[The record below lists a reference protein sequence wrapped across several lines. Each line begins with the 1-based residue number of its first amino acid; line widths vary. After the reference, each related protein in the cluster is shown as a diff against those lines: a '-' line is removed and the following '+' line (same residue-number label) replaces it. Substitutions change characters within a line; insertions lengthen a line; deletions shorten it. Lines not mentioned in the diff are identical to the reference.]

1 MVYQDILT
9 IREQLKSTL
18 KQWEMLGEI
27 WANKKASAES
37 IKARRVL
44 ELKDS
49 GFSATIIDKIIK
61 GDPQVNQAIFDMD
74 VAKVK
79 YDNAYE
85 AINILKKDFDF
96 LREQYSREWSQAGR
110 D

>member
-1 MVYQDILT
+1 
-9 IREQLKSTL
+9 
-18 KQWEMLGEI
+18 
-27 WANKKASAES
+27 
-37 IKARRVL
+37 
-44 ELKDS
+44 
-49 GFSATIIDKIIK
+49 
-61 GDPQVNQAIFDMD
+61 MD

-110 D
+110 E